1 MNRLERRLRILR
13 GKRLG
18 TFDPEQHYLESALR
32 GRTARKVRAE
42 LRRMDPVILL
52 TPRWSRSQ
60 AFLEDLAL
68 DLAVGLP
75 PIGCRTVSFRPLK
88 GKGETDAWVYV
99 LAVLAQ
105 LSVDRWTE
113 ARAPLVCSRLGFRTA
128 AVELL
133 LRAQDRPGA
142 RVALLAHG
150 AEYLPFEV
158 LIDLS
163 TAWLEFTRMQPQGRR
178 TTLLLAA
185 TVDAPHIQLGDARRV
200 MLQDLGEAE
209 AAASLVSRM
218 GMVSP
223 MRLETA
229 AQFTGGIPDV
239 VEALGIGARQLGQLP
254 PSASGMV
261 RALGP
266 LADEIR
272 SAVDIAASD
281 PLVAERLEQF
291 LEGEALNEEPIVDR
305 TLVMAGLLRRTHQ
318 DGAEK
323 VVLRAPAI
331 GDVII

>member
-1 MNRLERRLRILR
+1 MNRLQRRLRILR
-13 GKRLG
+13 DKRQG
-18 TFDPEQHYLESALR
+18 AFDAEQHYLESALR
-32 GRTARKVRAE
+32 SRTARKVRAE

-60 AFLEDLAL
+60 AFLEELAL
-68 DLAVGLP
+68 DLAVGTP
-75 PIGCRTVSFRPLK
+75 PIGCRTVSFRPLR

-113 ARAPLVCSRLGFRTA
+113 ARAPLVVSRLGFRTA

-133 LRAQDRPGA
+133 MRAQDRPGA

-150 AEYLPFEV
+150 AEHLPFEV
-158 LIDLS
+158 LLDLS
-163 TAWLEFTRMQPQGRR
+163 TAWLEFTRMQPEARR

-200 MLQDLGEAE
+200 LLQDLGEAE

-229 AQFTGGIPDV
+229 ARFTGGVPDV
-239 VEALGIGARQLGQLP
+239 VEALGVGARQLGQLP
-254 PSASGMV
+254 SSASAMI

-266 LADEIR
+266 LADQIR
-272 SAVDIAASD
+272 SAVTIAASD
-281 PLVAERLEQF
+281 PMVAERLEQF
-291 LEGEALNEEPIVDR
+291 LDGEALDEEPAVDR
-305 TLVMAGLLRRTHQ
+305 TLLMAGLLRRTHLE
-318 DGAEK
+318 GTEK
-323 VVLRAPAI
+323 MVLRAPAI
-331 GDVII
+331 GDVIV